1 MSGGFPVLSLAERD
15 RRWAA
20 LRGGMADNAFDCLI
34 IFGLKGREH
43 YEGYVANE
51 NIEGFAI
58 FPRDS
63 DPVLVS
69 WHPKM
74 VIRRIGSR
82 LDPSRFWIKDAR
94 IGNYG
99 PVLVDVL
106 KERGLDRAT
115 VGVIGLEIGEAGSP
129 EGIVPFN
136 TWRKALDSL
145 PGVRFSDATWWFREI
160 MLVKS
165 EEELSVLRHCAMLGE
180 CACGAMID
188 AVKPGATEFSVYRAI
203 QEQIHA
209 GGAVMHDPFLIMTWG
224 ADDMGWAE
232 PAWAYYGGPPRAV
245 EPGDLIMAELF
256 PAYGGLETQQQ
267 MSVAVPPVAPV
278 VAELGAVAAR
288 CYDAG
293 IAALRPGRK
302 FSDVWDAM
310 LEPLREIDGWSLT
323 PMIHSVAPL
332 GWVGG
337 MGFNL
342 DRMPDQLKHFRQ
354 AMRVEFGTRDLVLR
368 EGMSFAFE
376 PNACKGQRR
385 VNVGG
390 TVVVANGEP
399 EQLNTVPNRLH
410 IVGCL

>member
-20 LRGGMADNAFDCLI
+20 LRAGMTSNAFDCLV

-74 VIRRIGSR
+74 VIRRRSPK

-99 PVLVDVL
+99 SILVEVL
-106 KERGLDRAT
+106 KERGLDRAR

-129 EGIVPFN
+129 EGIVPFT
-136 TWRKALDSL
+136 TWRNALDGL
-145 PGVRFSDATWWFREI
+145 PQVRFSDATWWFREV

-165 EEELSVLRHCAMLGE
+165 EEELSVLRHCGMLGE
-180 CACGAMID
+180 RACQAMID
-188 AVKPGATEFSVYRAI
+188 VVKPGATEFEVFRAL

-224 ADDMGWAE
+224 AQDIGWAE
-232 PAWAYYGGPPRAV
+232 PAWAYYGGPPRVV

-267 MSVAVPPVAPV
+267 MAVAVAPVAPII
-278 VAELGAVAAR
+278 AELGEVAAR

-293 IAALRPGRK
+293 VAALRSGRT
-302 FSDVWDAM
+302 FSDVWSAM
-310 LEPLREIDGWSLT
+310 VEPLKEIDGWSLT

-342 DRMPDQLKHFRQ
+342 DHMPAQLKSFRQ
-354 AMRVEFGTRDLVLR
+354 AMQVEFGTRDLVLR

-376 PNACKGQRR
+376 PNACKGQNR

-390 TVVVANGEP
+390 TVVVTSGEP
-399 EQLNTVPNRLH
+399 EELNTAPNRLH
-410 IVGCL
+410 VVG

>member
-1 MSGGFPVLSLAERD
+1 VGGDFPVLSLAERD

-20 LRGGMADNAFDCLI
+20 LRVGMTDNGFDCLI

-63 DPVLVS
+63 DPILVS

-74 VIRRIGSR
+74 VIRRMGSK
-82 LDPSRFWIKDAR
+82 LDPSRFWIDDTR

-99 PVLVDVL
+99 SILVEVL
-106 KERGLDRAT
+106 KQRGLDHAS
-115 VGVIGLEIGEAGSP
+115 VGVIGLEMGEAGSP
-129 EGIVPFN
+129 EGIVPFA
-136 TWRKALDSL
+136 TWRRALDGL
-145 PGVRFSDATWWFREI
+145 PTVRFSDATWWFREI

-180 CACGAMID
+180 RACRAMID
-188 AVKPGATEFSVYRAI
+188 VVKPGATEFAVYRAI
-203 QEQIHA
+203 QEEIHA
-209 GGAVMHDPFLIMTWG
+209 GGAVMRDPFLIMTWG
-224 ADDMGWAE
+224 ADDIGWAE

-267 MSVAVPPVAPV
+267 MSIVVEPVAPI
-278 VAELGAVAAR
+278 VAELGEVAAR

-293 IAALRPGRK
+293 IAALRAGQK
-302 FSDVWDAM
+302 FSDVRDAM
-310 LEPLREIDGWSLT
+310 LRPLRDIDGWSLT

-342 DRMPDQLKHFRQ
+342 DRMPDQLRNLRQ
-354 AMRVEFGTRDLVLR
+354 TMPDFATRDLTLR
-368 EGMSFAFE
+368 EKMSFAFE
-376 PNACKGQRR
+376 PNACKGHRR

-390 TVVVANGEP
+390 TVVVTRGEP
-399 EQLNTVPNRLH
+399 EQLNMLPNRLRV
-410 IVGCL
+410 VG

>member
-1 MSGGFPVLSLAERD
+1 MSGDFPVLSLAERD
-15 RRWAA
+15 RRWTA
-20 LRGGMADNAFDCLI
+20 LRTGMGDNAFDCLI

-51 NIEGFAI
+51 NIEGYAI

-74 VIRRIGSR
+74 VIRRMGSK
-82 LDPSRFWIKDAR
+82 LDASRFWIKDTR
-94 IGNYG
+94 IGKYG
-99 PVLVDVL
+99 SILVEVL
-106 KERGLDRAT
+106 KERSLDRASI
-115 VGVIGLEIGEAGSP
+115 GVIGLETGEAGAP
-129 EGIVPFN
+129 EGIVPFT
-136 TWRKALDSL
+136 TWRKALDGL
-145 PGVRFSDATWWFREI
+145 PHANFSDATWWFREV

-165 EEELSVLRHCAMLGE
+165 EEELSVLRHCGMLGE
-180 CACGAMID
+180 RACRAMID
-188 AVKPGATEFSVYRAI
+188 AVKPGTTEFSVFRAI
-203 QEQIHA
+203 QEAVHA

-224 ADDMGWAE
+224 ADDIGWAE
-232 PAWAYYGGPPRAV
+232 PAWAYYGGSPRVV

-267 MSVAVPPVAPV
+267 MSVAVAPVAPII
-278 VAELGAVAAR
+278 AELGDVAAR

-293 IAALRPGRK
+293 INALRPGKK
-302 FSDVWDAM
+302 FSDVWSAM
-310 LEPLREIDGWSLT
+310 LEPLKRIDGWSLT

-342 DRMPDQLKHFRQ
+342 ERMPDRLKNFSQ
-354 AMRVEFGTRDLVLR
+354 AMQVEFGTRDLVLR

-390 TVVVANGEP
+390 TVVVTNGEP
-399 EQLNTVPNRLH
+399 EQLNTAPNRLH
-410 IVGCL
+410 VVD

>member
-1 MSGGFPVLSLAERD
+1 MSSDFPVLSLAERD

-20 LRGGMADNAFDCLI
+20 LRAGMADNAFDCLI
-34 IFGLKGREH
+34 VFGLKGREH

-51 NIEGFAI
+51 NIEGLAI

-74 VIRRIGSR
+74 VTRRMGSK
-82 LDPSRFWIKDAR
+82 LDPSRFWIKDTR

-99 PVLVDVL
+99 PILVEVL
-106 KERGLDRAT
+106 KERGLDRAS

-129 EGIVPFN
+129 EGIVPFT
-136 TWRKALDSL
+136 TWRKALDGL
-145 PGVRFSDATWWFREI
+145 PAACFSDATWWFREV

-165 EEELSVLRHCAMLGE
+165 EEELSVLRHCGMLGE
-180 CACGAMID
+180 RACRAMID
-188 AVKPGATEFSVYRAI
+188 AVKLGASEFSVFRAI
-203 QEQIHA
+203 QEEIHA

-224 ADDMGWAE
+224 ADDIGWAE

-267 MSVAVPPVAPV
+267 MSVAVEPVSPI
-278 VAELGAVAAR
+278 VAELGDVAAR

-302 FSDVWDAM
+302 FSNVWDAM
-310 LEPLREIDGWSLT
+310 LQPLRDIDGWSLT

-342 DRMPDQLKHFRQ
+342 GRMPDQLKHFRE

-390 TVVVANGEP
+390 TVVVTDGDP
-399 EQLNTVPNRLH
+399 EELNTVPNRLRV
-410 IVGCL
+410 VG

>member
-1 MSGGFPVLSLAERD
+1 MSGDFPVLSLAERD

-20 LRGGMADNAFDCLI
+20 LRAGMTDNGFDCLI

-74 VIRRIGSR
+74 VIRRMGSK
-82 LDPSRFWIKDAR
+82 LDPSRFWINDTR

-99 PVLVDVL
+99 SILVEVL
-106 KERGLDRAT
+106 KERGLDRT
-115 VGVIGLEIGEAGSP
+115 SVGVIGLEMGEAGSP
-129 EGIVPFN
+129 EGIVPF
-136 TWRKALDSL
+136 TIWRTALDGL
-145 PGVRFSDATWWFREI
+145 PAVRFSDATWWFREV

-165 EEELSVLRHCAMLGE
+165 EEELSVLRHCARLGE
-180 CACGAMID
+180 RACRAMID
-188 AVKPGATEFSVYRAI
+188 AVKPGATEFAVYRAI
-203 QEQIHA
+203 QEEIHA

-224 ADDMGWAE
+224 ADDIGWAE

-267 MSVAVPPVAPV
+267 MSIAVEPVAAIV
-278 VAELGAVAAR
+278 TELGGVAAR

-293 IAALRPGRK
+293 IAALRAGQK
-302 FSDVWDAM
+302 FSNVWDAM
-310 LEPLREIDGWSLT
+310 LQPLRDIDGWSLT

-342 DRMPDQLKHFRQ
+342 DRVPGQLKNLRQTMPDF
-354 AMRVEFGTRDLVLR
+354 ATRDLTLR
-368 EGMSFAFE
+368 ENMSFAFE
-376 PNACKGQRR
+376 PNACRGRRR

-390 TVVVANGEP
+390 TVVVTGGEP
-399 EQLNTVPNRLH
+399 QQLNTLPNRLH
-410 IVGCL
+410 VVG